1 MKRNRII
8 KIVIAIVAAVIALWF
23 SFYTE
28 PLSEKLKR
36 EQAGLFDAD
45 ACVKEQWNN
54 LIQLNT
60 DAIDIEDF
68 YKQLSE
74 NRKQLAETHGRVLG
88 VGSNIF
94 FVVKGEGKVSL
105 KDDEALMVEAVGQK
119 WEIPMKYLF
128 GNLAR
133 DASACFNIDDFKTMT
148 DFNAVSAALNKQVME
163 NVLKPAGRKA
173 AVGKT
178 AVFCAA
184 IEVGNDY
191 FSDNDENQPFSSV
204 PQLIPYTLDIK

>member
-1 MKRNRII
+1 MVHNM
-8 KIVIAIVAAVIALWF
+8 IVIGENVV
-23 SFYTE
+23 
-28 PLSEKLKR
+28 
-36 EQAGLFDAD
+36 
-45 ACVKEQWNN
+45 NN
-54 LIQLNT
+54 EYI
-60 DAIDIEDF
+60 
-68 YKQLSE
+68 
-74 NRKQLAETHGRVLG
+74 
-88 VGSNIF
+88 
-94 FVVKGEGKVSL
+94 
-105 KDDEALMVEAVGQK
+105 KD
-119 WEIPMKYLF
+119 
-128 GNLAR
+128 
-133 DASACFNIDDFKTMT
+133 FNIDDFKTMT

>member
-54 LIQLNT
+54 LVQLKT

-88 VGSNIF
+88 VGSNNF
-94 FVVKGEGKVSL
+94 FVVKGEGKVSF
-105 KDDEALMVEAVGQK
+105 KDDEALIVEAAGQK
-119 WEIPMKYLF
+119 WEIPM
-128 GNLAR
+128 
-133 DASACFNIDDFKTMT
+133 
-148 DFNAVSAALNKQVME
+148 
-163 NVLKPAGRKA
+163 
-173 AVGKT
+173 
-178 AVFCAA
+178 
-184 IEVGNDY
+184 
-191 FSDNDENQPFSSV
+191 
-204 PQLIPYTLDIK
+204 